1 MGTQS
6 LKLKSWLRE
15 YRWLLLSE
23 GLLATSIFYIDLSL
37 ELGVAGGVLY
47 ITLILVA
54 LWARQK
60 HFILGA
66 AVLGTALTVL
76 GYWLSP
82 PGGEFWKVAVNRALS
97 ILLIWGTAFFCY
109 LFKLNEQGL
118 QEAHDQLGE
127 QFKSLAKKDSELE
140 FVNKQLEEKVEERT
154 KKLKTSNL
162 FLEQEVKKNVRA
174 KKELENVHIRL
185 RTIVNAAGTGIYGID
200 LEGRVAFCNFSAAA
214 MFGYD
219 IDEIVGEKSH
229 DLTHHSRKD
238 GSPYPKEECYIC
250 STYILGATYRVDD
263 EVFWRKDGTSFLVEY
278 ITVPLFEEGTL
289 VGAVV
294 TFKDI
299 SAQKQNER
307 ERETLLSDLEHM
319 NVELKSF
326 AHVVS
331 HDLKEPLRGITFNSK
346 WLVED
351 FGEILGVAGK
361 EYIERI
367 TDNSERMSN
376 LIDGLLKFS
385 EVGNIQ
391 ELTIP
396 VQSGPLVEMVIKGI
410 RPAGDIDIQIR
421 APMPEVVYPPIRLEQ
436 VFQNLI
442 VNAIKHFGKQKGKV
456 VVSCT
461 ETEGFWQFE
470 VWDNGQGIHP
480 QHFDRIFKMFQ
491 SLDNKKSSDSTGI
504 GLALVKKIVE
514 QNGGGIQVESE
525 VGEFA
530 AFKFTVPKKV

>member
-238 GSPYPKEECYIC
+238 GSPYPKEECYI
-250 STYILGATYRVDD
+250 
-263 EVFWRKDGTSFLVEY
+263 
-278 ITVPLFEEGTL
+278 
-289 VGAVV
+289 
-294 TFKDI
+294 
-299 SAQKQNER
+299 
-307 ERETLLSDLEHM
+307 
-319 NVELKSF
+319 
-326 AHVVS
+326 
-331 HDLKEPLRGITFNSK
+331 
-346 WLVED
+346 
-351 FGEILGVAGK
+351 
-361 EYIERI
+361 
-367 TDNSERMSN
+367 
-376 LIDGLLKFS
+376 
-385 EVGNIQ
+385 
-391 ELTIP
+391 
-396 VQSGPLVEMVIKGI
+396 
-410 RPAGDIDIQIR
+410 
-421 APMPEVVYPPIRLEQ
+421 
-436 VFQNLI
+436 
-442 VNAIKHFGKQKGKV
+442 
-456 VVSCT
+456 
-461 ETEGFWQFE
+461 
-470 VWDNGQGIHP
+470 
-480 QHFDRIFKMFQ
+480 
-491 SLDNKKSSDSTGI
+491 
-504 GLALVKKIVE
+504 
-514 QNGGGIQVESE
+514 
-525 VGEFA
+525 
-530 AFKFTVPKKV
+530 